1 MHELVVGE
9 NRSGT
14 PTFTVKKF
22 KIMQFEE
29 FQHLARLSIIG
40 KLDPDELEQF
50 EAGRRE
56 FGARAEACI
65 NECRKLETLLA
76 LSLCPC
82 EPDPMTKEKLFA
94 KIRQSAP
101 PVSGQPSEPVHPQA
115 IAI

>member
-1 MHELVVGE
+1 M
-9 NRSGT
+9 
-14 PTFTVKKF
+14 
-22 KIMQFEE
+22 
-29 FQHLARLSIIG
+29 ARLSSIG

-50 EAGRRE
+50 EAGRRA
-56 FGARAEACI
+56 FGVRAEAYI
-65 NECRKLETLLA
+65 NECRKLGTALA

-101 PVSGQPSEPVHPQA
+101 TASGQSSDPMSAQA

>member
-29 FQHLARLSIIG
+29 FQHLARLSSIG

-56 FGARAEACI
+56 FGARAEAYV
-65 NECRKLETLLA
+65 NECRKLGTLLA

-101 PVSGQPSEPVHPQA
+101 PASGQSSDPVSVQA

>member
-1 MHELVVGE
+1 M
-9 NRSGT
+9 
-14 PTFTVKKF
+14 
-22 KIMQFEE
+22 
-29 FQHLARLSIIG
+29 ARLSSIT

-56 FGARAEACI
+56 FGVRAEAAI
-65 NECRKLETLLA
+65 NECRKLGTALA

-94 KIRQSAP
+94 KIRQNGPSA
-101 PVSGQPSEPVHPQA
+101 SGVPSDSVRASA